1 MLSLERT
8 SIKDTKKKNTWEP
21 VGDQTKD
28 LRGSTEIFSRPRGA
42 ISKNTAADCQNK
54 PAEGTNCCWIQ
65 GCSACKFDTV
75 SPLCSSNKKNN
86 LIQGFWNYAVFFSSK
101 LCAIFWWIMCQKSP
115 NYAGI
120 RQIVQYGTI
129 LWSYPFKTLEQDLK

>member
-54 PAEGTNCCWIQ
+54 PAEGTNCSWIQ
-65 GCSACKFDTV
+65 GCSACEFDTV

-86 LIQGFWNYAVFFSSK
+86 LIQGFWNYAVFFSK
-101 LCAIFWWIMCQKSP
+101 LCAIFWWIMRQKSL

>member
-86 LIQGFWNYAVFFSSK
+86 LIQGFWNYAVFSANYALFFGELCAKNPRIMRELGK
-101 LCAIFWWIMCQKSP
+101 LCNMA
-115 NYAGI
+115 
-120 RQIVQYGTI
+120 QYYGLTP
-129 LWSYPFKTLEQDLK
+129 LRH

>member
-65 GCSACKFDTV
+65 GCSACKFDTGL
-75 SPLCSSNKKNN
+75 LCVLATRKTTLSRASG
-86 LIQGFWNYAVFFSSK
+86 IMRFFPANYALFFGELCAKNPRIMRELGK
-101 LCAIFWWIMCQKSP
+101 LCNMA
-115 NYAGI
+115 
-120 RQIVQYGTI
+120 QYYGLTP
-129 LWSYPFKTLEQDLK
+129 LRH